1 MIDEIGTLGWE
12 AKIRFFG
19 PLSEKSIKEIDDLS
33 FDIETNESD
42 IVLKGFVVKTPPMS
56 ADDAFL
62 YAQEIANRVFDY
74 LSAIH
79 GYHIT
84 GYLSNITEIKPKG
97 EKKTGIA
104 QSKFHSIKRKPM
116 ELDFSEIEPILK
128 KKDIILIRQLAHY
141 RMGLE
146 ARYLVTKIQQFY
158 QVAEDEYDEKNQF
171 IKDNKW
177 VRNIVSHKELTQNKS
192 SIEKAEDVFGKNY
205 LDLSNPKDIERLK
218 EALGPIQTEAE
229 KIITSKLKI

>member
-1 MIDEIGTLGWE
+1 MIDEIGNLGWE
-12 AKIRFFG
+12 AEIRFFG

-33 FDIETNESD
+33 FDIETRESN
-42 IVLKGFVVKTPPMS
+42 IVLKGFVVKTPPMG

-104 QSKFHSIKRKPM
+104 PSKFHSIKHKAM
-116 ELDFSEIEPILK
+116 DLDFSEIEAILN
-128 KKDIILIRQLAHY
+128 KKDIKLMRQLAHY

-146 ARYLVTKIQQFY
+146 SRYLVTKIQQFY
-158 QVAEDEYDEKNQF
+158 QVVEDEYGDENQF
-171 IKDNKW
+171 IKDNRW
-177 VRNIVSHKELTQNKS
+177 VRHIVNHNELNKGKDAR
-192 SIEKAEDVFGKNY
+192 EKAEAVFGKNY
-205 LDLSNPKDIERLK
+205 LDLSDPKDIERLK

-229 KIITSKLKI
+229 KIINSKLKI